1 MKKLLLCLAVILGFG
16 LTAAAQNSGA
26 VTALTAS
33 DPANGGFVSELPDA
47 VTLTFGNATR
57 VTESDAIETYDDFFT
72 SMSLAGKSLNPG
84 SVVGN
89 YRISG
94 NTVVFQTSL
103 RNQSVSDGDV
113 FTFTLAPGAL
123 KADGQDI
130 SLTYSVTVGADP
142 AALKFT
148 ASNPENGGT
157 TPSFPESFSLTFG
170 NATSIALAN
179 PNESNIVAYS
189 DGVQA
194 EANGILNQS
203 VSGNTVTFTFGR
215 DANMYLTG
223 TSLSFHFPDGE
234 LLADGVPVP
243 AFDYGFTIK
252 ADEPQPGDENVTFSP
267 KNGSILESI
276 SKVIVDTKPQI
287 TSIDTGYAVMTRTYN
302 GVTTEI
308 EKNDGMFANFITEDG
323 FNGKM
328 EFTFKKQTAPGEYTI
343 TFQQGMFCTGSA
355 STGNSPELVVK
366 YTIPENIVSMESVLT
381 SILPNDTDMP
391 AADYW
396 EGGMVVVNLEMKGAV
411 TTNASAGKITMTFD
425 GKDYEASVQA
435 QDDDEST
442 TVYLMFSGIPTDGDA
457 AKIGDYTLN
466 IPGGYLTSDGKPVGP
481 YTKTWTISP
490 APAAFN
496 FEWTP
501 AQGEIDLANS
511 EPSYISS
518 SNKLITLACKFGT
531 VSTDNVNSKCT
542 APATLVYDETEE
554 VVAEFYVD
562 GVQQLQVNGGACKFN
577 IRNAVLDKNK
587 FGKGIDINGKYTL
600 NIPEGMFIDNSGRPN
615 AAATA
620 SWTLKGGIDPNLQ
633 QVYTY
638 SPEAGAYDVFPTVT
652 LTYENCTKIVLSPSA
667 VGQVYLTNNQIG
679 VCKVTTDGINKVTFT
694 PTRDIRDQAPSEFSY
709 YALKAD
715 AGIFTL
721 TINGTDVENTAIDI
735 AKVYTIKVPTPAPLV
750 LDPADG
756 AQVTSEQLQVINITT
771 TETVTTNPMKY
782 ARLYPVVDGVR
793 SAEPIAS
800 YRISVP
806 SGTNSG
812 TFTVTAA
819 DGVEIPEGVYDFV
832 IPAEQYRVT
841 LEGRARQSKE
851 QVARYYVGVE
861 APKVYTF
868 VTDPAD
874 GATVN
879 APLTDI
885 FVTPEGASSIEV
897 LLPLKLTKGQV
908 SYDIVGVVAENKA
921 NYMIVTQEITAGE
934 WTALVPANGLK
945 IDGEVYAKEISWKF
959 TVADGSAA
967 EMPKPAANPAEGQV
981 SPEQLDEIILTPAD
995 GAKAT
1000 KLGEDD
1006 TYLITLSPVTDGVAG
1021 ISVRT
1026 YTASINEEGQVVLKA
1041 QGTDLPALE
1050 KGDYRLNVM
1059 ANSFF
1064 IGEQGN
1070 PVFDYDYKVLPNSVD
1085 TVYGND
1091 TEFNVYTATGIVVVR
1106 NGNAD
1111 DVNALAPGL
1120 YIING
1125 KKVLIRK

>member
-148 ASNPENGGT
+148 ASRPENGGT

-234 LLADGVPVP
+234 LLADGKAVP

-252 ADEPQPGDENVTFSP
+252 ADDPQPGDENVTFTP

-276 SKVIVDTKPQI
+276 SKVIIDTKPQI

-323 FNGKM
+323 FNGMM

-343 TFQQGMFCTGSA
+343 TFEKGFFCTGS
-355 STGNSPELVVK
+355 SGTGNSPEYVVK
-366 YTIPENIVSMESVLT
+366 YTIPEGIVTMESVLN
-381 SILPNDTDMP
+381 SIYPNDTDMLP
-391 AADYW
+391 AEYW
-396 EGGMVVVNLEMKGAV
+396 EGGTVTVALDIKGTVAQNSAV
-411 TTNASAGKITMTFD
+411 GKITMNFN
-425 GKDYEASVQA
+425 GKDYEASVQT
-435 QDDDEST
+435 QDDEGST
-442 TVYLMFSGIPTDGDA
+442 SVYMMFAGIPTENEAVIPGT
-457 AKIGDYTLN
+457 YTLN
-466 IPGGYLTSDGKPVGP
+466 VPGGYFTVDGKVVGP
-481 YTKTWTISP
+481 YTKSWTIVP
-490 APAAFN
+490 APVEYAYD
-496 FEWTP
+496 WDP
-501 AQGEIDLANS
+501 KVGKVDLTQTGGV
-511 EPSYISS
+511 ISS
-518 SNKLITLACKFGT
+518 AGALITLQFAWMNLELAGK
-531 VSTDNVNSKCT
+531 SDLK
-542 APATLVYDETEE
+542 AKLVYDETQE
-554 VVAEFYVD
+554 VVAEFSSND
-562 GVQQLQVNGGACKFN
+562 ADQQIQLQQGKYKFN

-587 FGKGIDINGKYTL
+587 FGKGINVNGKYTL
-600 NIPEGMFIDNSGRPN
+600 TLPEGFFVSATGVPN
-615 AAATA
+615 KEA
-620 SWTLKGGIDPNLQ
+620 SFTWELTGGIDPNLQ

-735 AKVYTIKVPTPAPLV
+735 AKVYTIKEPTPAPLV

-1026 YTASINEEGQVVLKA
+1026 YTASINEEGQVVLKV

>member
-179 PNESNIVAYS
+179 PNKSNIVAYS
-189 DGVQA
+189 DGVQS
-194 EANGILNQS
+194 ETNGIQETS
-203 VSGNTVTFTFGR
+203 VSGNTITFIFGR
-215 DANMYLTG
+215 NAQQYLTG
-223 TSLSFHFPDGE
+223 TNLSFHFPDGE
-234 LLADGVPVP
+234 LLADGKAVP

-252 ADEPQPGDENVTFSP
+252 ADEPQPGDENVTFTP

-323 FNGKM
+323 FNGMM

-615 AAATA
+615 AATTA

-735 AKVYTIKVPTPAPLV
+735 AKVYTIKAPTPAPLV
-750 LDPADG
+750 L
-756 AQVTSEQLQVINITT
+756 
-771 TETVTTNPMKY
+771 
-782 ARLYPVVDGVR
+782 
-793 SAEPIAS
+793 
-800 YRISVP
+800 
-806 SGTNSG
+806 
-812 TFTVTAA
+812 
-819 DGVEIPEGVYDFV
+819 
-832 IPAEQYRVT
+832 
-841 LEGRARQSKE
+841 
-851 QVARYYVGVE
+851 
-861 APKVYTF
+861 
-868 VTDPAD
+868 DPAD

-959 TVADGSAA
+959 TVADGSVA

-1026 YTASINEEGQVVLKA
+1026 YTASINEEGQVVLKV